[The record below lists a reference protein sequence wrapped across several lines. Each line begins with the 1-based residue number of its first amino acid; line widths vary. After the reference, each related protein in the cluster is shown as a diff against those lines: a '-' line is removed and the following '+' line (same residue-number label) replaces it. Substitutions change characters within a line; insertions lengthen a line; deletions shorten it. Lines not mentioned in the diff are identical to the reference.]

1 MYLLR
6 YRHSLFCVVALILQ
20 TTSVNGTRSRQQVQV
35 SDPEKLPRVY
45 FFYDPS
51 CVTVLFM
58 EMHMFS
64 PSNSRNRIVRITQA
78 QYIRGFIYKC
88 ILPKFPRSNRCSG
101 WFLQL
106 DYIVP
111 LLKRFAHER
120 RDLFFRLYFEAQAL
134 VTLRCKIDQFYIVV

>member
-1 MYLLR
+1 MGLVLVNK
-6 YRHSLFCVVALILQ
+6 FKFLILKSYLFIR
-20 TTSVNGTRSRQQVQV
+20 SVMRDCALHGNAH
-35 SDPEKLPRVY
+35 
-45 FFYDPS
+45 
-51 CVTVLFM
+51 VLTPQIRAIALL
-58 EMHMFS
+58 ELRKH
-64 PSNSRNRIVRITQA
+64 N
-78 QYIRGFIYKC
+78 IRGFIYKC